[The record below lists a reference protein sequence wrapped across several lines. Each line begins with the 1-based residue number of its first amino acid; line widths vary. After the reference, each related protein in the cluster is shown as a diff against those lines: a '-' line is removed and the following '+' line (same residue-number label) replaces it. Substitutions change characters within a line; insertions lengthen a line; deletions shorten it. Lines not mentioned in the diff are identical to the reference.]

1 MLKGNRK
8 NPLQNHAFDSILG
21 EGMVI
26 EGRLKVSGSALI
38 HGVVTG
44 NIEAD
49 PKADLVVIG
58 VGDSG
63 SVHGNVIAHQV
74 MVGGRVYGDVIA
86 SLRVELMSNAVVE
99 GNLRY
104 GALVIDEGAQVMGRM
119 VPFNEAGSA
128 DKSD

>member
-63 SVHGNVIAHQV
+63 SVHGNIITHQV
-74 MVGGRVYGDVIA
+74 MVV
-86 SLRVELMSNAVVE
+86 
-99 GNLRY
+99 
-104 GALVIDEGAQVMGRM
+104 GACLVMWYTVQGW
-119 VPFNEAGSA
+119 N
-128 DKSD
+128 